1 MGNSRKTDSNTLLE
15 HVAHTLSPLLPA
27 DSSVVLGLSGGVDSV
42 VLLRLLR
49 HISNRNG
56 WQLNALHVH
65 HGISPHADSW
75 ASFCIELCKRESVPL
90 QVEHVNI
97 LPLRY
102 LGIEAAARTL
112 RHAALARHR
121 SDFIALAHHQDD
133 QAETLLL
140 QLLRGAGTRGV
151 SGMPVLKR
159 RQGAPALLRPLLDI
173 PRSTLLDYAQQ
184 HELSW
189 VEDESNRDEAYPRNF
204 MRHRVLPMLEQRFP
218 AYRTTLTRSARHFA
232 EASELLD
239 DLARQDAPDIF
250 PTSMLEGKRETKK
263 SVLEIVPLL
272 ALSPARAKNLLR
284 YFIAAS
290 GATMPDSTLLAEILR
305 QLGTARLDSQVCIA
319 WQGWQIRRYR
329 QHVYILPTLAPC
341 IDFNVTWR
349 GETEISLPQPH
360 GMLHFES
367 AMGQGISLKKLKSST
382 MEIRPRRGG
391 EKMRPDAARPQR
403 TLKNLLQEQGVL
415 PWQRDVLPL
424 FFYEDELVYV
434 PGVSIACAYQALPD
448 EPGMLVRW
456 NPYCV
461 HESG

>member
-15 HVAHTLSPLLPA
+15 HVAHALSPVLSA
-27 DSSVVLGLSGGVDSV
+27 GSSVVLGLSGGVDSV
-42 VLLRLLR
+42 VLLHLLR
-49 HISNRNG
+49 QISSRDG
-56 WQLNALHVH
+56 WQLSALHVH
-65 HGISPHADSW
+65 HGISPHADAW
-75 ASFCIELCKRESVPL
+75 AAFCEELCNHQSVTL
-90 QVEHVNI
+90 RIEHVN
-97 LPLRY
+97 LTPLRH

-112 RHAALARHR
+112 RHAALARHP

-151 SGMPVLKR
+151 SGMPVLKH
-159 RQGAPALLRPLLDI
+159 RQGVPALLRPLLDI

-189 VEDESNRDEAYPRNF
+189 VEDESNHDDAYPRNF
-204 MRHRVLPMLEQRFP
+204 MRHRVLPILEQRFP

-250 PTSMLEGKRETKK
+250 TSSMQESECETKK
-263 SVLEIVPLL
+263 LVLEVAPLL

-284 YFIAAS
+284 YFIAAR
-290 GATMPDSTLLAEILR
+290 GAAMPDSTLLSEILR
-305 QLGTARLDSQVCIA
+305 QLGTARLDSLVCID

-329 QHVYILPTLAPC
+329 KHVYILPTLPPP
-341 IDFNVTWR
+341 IEFNVTWR
-349 GETEISLPQPH
+349 GEAEISLPQHH

-367 AMGQGISLKKLKSST
+367 ALGQGISLEKLKSST

-391 EKMRPDAARPQR
+391 EKMRPDAARPLR
-403 TLKNLLQEQGVL
+403 TLKNLLQEHGVL

-424 FFYEDELVYV
+424 LFYGDDLVCV
-434 PGVSIACAYQALPD
+434 PGVTIACAYQALAN
-448 EPGMLVRW
+448 EPGLLVRW
-456 NPYCV
+456 KQLLA
-461 HESG
+461 